1 MGGRSGAGLAAAL
14 PFPSAISLSA
24 LPFKDP
30 YRAVIQQFNRNGIR
44 YVVVG
49 MSGINYYARNPAETF
64 GTLDYDIFLEP
75 SLKNVEQAIRCLEAM
90 GFTIGTAQGIL
101 RQADVKQIVRQH
113 RTIVAT
119 TPEGLMIELLLKIS
133 GYPFSEMERDV
144 LTLSLR
150 GIPVKVGKLRKLLRS
165 KKLAGR
171 PKDRRFLERY
181 QSLLER
187 DGPKKTDRSG

>member
-1 MGGRSGAGLAAAL
+1 MGGRGGAGLAAASTV
-14 PFPSAISLSA
+14 PSAASLRRSF
-24 LPFKDP
+24 LKDP
-30 YRAVIQQFNRNGIR
+30 YRAVIQRFNRSGVLYLI
-44 YVVVG
+44 VG

-75 SLKNVEQAIRCLEAM
+75 SLKNVEQAIRCLKAM
-90 GFTIGTAQGIL
+90 RFTLGTAQGAL
-101 RQADVKQIVRQH
+101 RQEDVKQIVRER

-119 TPEGLMIELLLKIS
+119 TSEGLMVELLLKIS
-133 GYPFSEMERDV
+133 GYPFSELARDA

-150 GIPVKVGKLRKLLRS
+150 GTPVKVGRLSKLLRS

-181 QSLLER
+181 QTLLEQKEP
-187 DGPKKTDRSG
+187 GKI